1 MAKYLLNKPFMFLPV
16 CVALGIIGCCIQ
28 VGCGVPPAKH
38 TRVVEVSAP
47 LAAGGCFT
55 AKTHNGSITVTGA
68 DVAECRVT
76 ATIVARAGSEEQAR
90 KLAEQTRIR
99 LEPDGSK
106 LKTKIDKPRT
116 GMNKSVSVSLD
127 VTVPGQTDAVLIT
140 HNGKVRTS
148 DLRGRIDATTH
159 NGKVRASRVIGT
171 TKLRTH
177 NGSITCEEIS
187 GDIQLRSYNGNVRA
201 AYSQSAPPVC
211 DVSIVTHNGRVEF
224 AGPPHYSARVEVS
237 VHNGTISTEL
247 PITLSG
253 KLSRRK
259 LHGTIGTGEGR
270 LHVETHN
277 GSITMK

>member
-1 MAKYLLNKPFMFLPV
+1 M
-16 CVALGIIGCCIQ
+16 GCN
-28 VGCGVPPAKH
+28 VPPAKH

-47 LAAGGCFT
+47 LAAGGSFA
-55 AKTHNGSITVTGA
+55 AKTHNGSITVTGV
-68 DVAECRVT
+68 DVAECKVT
-76 ATIVARAGSEEQAR
+76 ATIVARAGSEEQAK

-99 LEPDGSK
+99 LEPDGKK
-106 LKTKIDKPRT
+106 LKARIDKPRT
-116 GMNKSVSVSLD
+116 GMNQSVSVSLD
-127 VTVPGQTDAVLIT
+127 VTVPGQTDAALTT
-140 HNGKVRTS
+140 HNGKVRIS
-148 DLRGRIDATTH
+148 DLAGRIDATTH
-159 NGKVRASRVIGT
+159 NGRVRTSQVIGT

-187 GDIQLRSYNGNVRA
+187 GDIQLRSYNGNVWA
-201 AYSQSAPPVC
+201 KYSQSAPPVC

-224 AGPPHYSARVEVS
+224 TGPPHYSARVEVS

-253 KLSRRK
+253 KVSRRK